1 MTKPASP
8 PERFVSP
15 PASPFTP
22 SGMPF
27 IPLLIPALI
36 LVSALSACASGG
48 SARKIGRPND
58 PIDREVFQALSQV
71 FDQFQRSADK
81 IWTEDYR
88 LDRMPILLVREEQ
101 ERDLYGFLINHPAP
115 GELGGVP
122 EDIPGNLGL
131 PTIYRLNP
139 LPRKNRIAKIAHFTF
154 SEDLAGTD
162 TFILKYS
169 AEDFSGFDDSDSE
182 FMAENWRLYLVH
194 ETFHTFQF
202 QGWNDKMGNQDIAG
216 YPLDET
222 HLALIMLET
231 AALRAAVD
239 SRDKSTRTENTR
251 MFIAVREER
260 MKLHTEV
267 EYLDLPQEQ
276 IEGTAKYVEHRMGS
290 LLGFGHTNLNTFAN
304 ADIMTMP
311 EMPESRIRVHAA
323 FDRFY
328 GTGAA
333 LCYLIENFA
342 VKDWKTQVADGL
354 SPYEVLRD
362 RFALSDSDMK
372 ALLAS
377 AKEAYGFSCIQG
389 RAEKAAAR
397 AAEEPTNIWEDGS
410 FSF

>member
-1 MTKPASP
+1 MTKPAP
-8 PERFVSP
+8 PPRRLASP
-15 PASPFTP
+15 PASSFTP

-27 IPLLIPALI
+27 IPLIPALI
-36 LVSALSACASGG
+36 LVSALSACASGE
-48 SARKIGRPND
+48 SARKIVRPND

-88 LDRMPILLVREEQ
+88 MDRMPILLVREEQ
-101 ERDLYGFLINHPAP
+101 QGDLYGFLINHPAP

-122 EDIPGNLGL
+122 EDIPGSLGL

-139 LPRKNRIAKIAHFTF
+139 LPRKNRIAEITHFTF

-169 AEDFSGFDDSDSE
+169 AEDFDLELMADS
-182 FMAENWRLYLVH
+182 WRLLLVH

-202 QGWNDKMGNQDIAG
+202 QGWNEKMGNQDTAG
-216 YPLDET
+216 YPLDEV

-239 SRDKSTRTENTR
+239 SQDKSTRTENTR

-304 ADIMTMP
+304 ADIMAMP
-311 EMPESRIRVHAA
+311 EMPESGIRVHSA
-323 FDRFY
+323 FGRFY

-333 LCYLIENFA
+333 LCHLIEDFA
-342 VKDWKTQVADGL
+342 VKDWKNQVANGL

-362 RFALSDSDMK
+362 TFALSESDMK

>member
-1 MTKPASP
+1 MTKPAPP
-8 PERFVSP
+8 PERFALP

-22 SGMPF
+22 SAAPF
-27 IPLLIPALI
+27 TPLLIPALI
-36 LVSALSACASGG
+36 LAAALSACASGE

-202 QGWNDKMGNQDIAG
+202 QGWNEKMGNQDTAG

-260 MKLHTEV
+260 MRLHTEV

-290 LLGFGHTNLNTFAN
+290 LLGFGHTNLNTFTN
-304 ADIMTMP
+304 ADIMAMP
-311 EMPESRIRVHAA
+311 EMPESGIRVHSA

-333 LCYLIENFA
+333 LCHLLEDFA

-362 RFALSDSDMK
+362 HFALSESDMK

-377 AKEAYGFSCIQG
+377 AKEAYGFSRIQG

>member
-1 MTKPASP
+1 MIKPAP
-8 PERFVSP
+8 PPKPLAAS
-15 PASPFTP
+15 PASSFTSSAVPFP
-22 SGMPF
+22 A
-27 IPLLIPALI
+27 LIPALI
-36 LVSALSACASGG
+36 LAAALSACASGE
-48 SARKIGRPND
+48 SSRKSGPPND
-58 PIDREVFQALSQV
+58 PVDRKVFQALSQV

-81 IWTEDYR
+81 IWTTDYR

-115 GELGGVP
+115 GKLGGVP
-122 EDIPGNLGL
+122 ENIPGSLGL

-139 LPRKNRIAKIAHFTF
+139 LPKKNRIAEIAHFTF
-154 SEDLAGTD
+154 SEDLGGTD

-169 AEDFSGFDDSDSE
+169 EEDFSSPGGDFDSA
-182 FMAENWRLYLVH
+182 FMADNWRLYLVH

-202 QGWNDKMGNQDIAG
+202 QGWNEKMGNQDTAG
-216 YPLDET
+216 YPLDAM
-222 HLALIMLET
+222 HLALIMMET

-239 SRDKSTRTENTR
+239 SRDERIRTENTQ

-260 MKLHTEV
+260 MKLHIEV
-267 EYLDLPQEQ
+267 EYLDLLQEQ

-290 LLGFGHTNLNTFAN
+290 LLGFEYTNLNTFASTN
-304 ADIMTMP
+304 FMAMP
-311 EMPESRIRVHAA
+311 EMPESRIRSHAA
-323 FDRFY
+323 FGRFY

-333 LCYLIENFA
+333 ICRLLDNFA
-342 VKDWKTQVADGL
+342 VKDWKTQVTNGL

-362 RFALSDSDMK
+362 RFALNESDLK

-397 AAEEPTNIWEDGS
+397 AAEESTNIWDDES
-410 FSF
+410 F